1 MVRSLG
7 QIEVGFG
14 SGTSKGSRLCP
25 LRFGRPVQ
33 GWSSLVLGGFGSGC
47 RRIGTGR
54 MSTELVGFGVGLGSI
69 GTEGILEGFECN
81 ERRVLVVI

>member
-1 MVRSLG
+1 
-7 QIEVGFG
+7 
-14 SGTSKGSRLCP
+14 
-25 LRFGRPVQ
+25 
-33 GWSSLVLGGFGSGC
+33 
-47 RRIGTGR
+47 